1 MFTQRI
7 ASVFHAGRLPLW
19 ASVAALLLGMHAG
32 VSAQGALVGIL
43 EGRATLLRAVGKFE
57 LAEGVALRE
66 ADIVETAPASFVQI
80 ELADGVRIGLGENSR
95 LMLAPPGTTLRARLL
110 QGWMKLTPG
119 TDKVAPGEFATPRLN
134 IGALAG
140 TAVVSADSAQYALF
154 VESGTLAITERG
166 SAAPRPAKAGDFL
179 AGRTG
184 ASLAL
189 TARPMPD
196 FLERLPRPFRDALPA
211 RAAKFRDRPTTAR
224 ALGDVSYDEVAAWLV
239 ADDAARA
246 PLHDAWRP
254 RLNDKAFRDAVLAHV
269 AQHPEWRPIVLPPKK
284 PEVKARPADRPRPS
298 PAAAP
303 KAADTPPEPAVA
315 PAPAPASAATPPVAK
330 ASAPS

>member
-7 ASVFHAGRLPLW
+7 ASVFHAGRLPLR

-43 EGRATLLRAVGKFE
+43 EGRATLLRTVGKFE

-66 ADIVETAPASFVQI
+66 ADIVETAPAGFVQI

-95 LMLAPPGTTLRARLL
+95 LMLAPPGTPLRARLL

-119 TDKVAPGEFATPRLN
+119 ADKVAPGEFATPRLN

-140 TAVVSADSAQYALF
+140 TAVVSADPAQYALF

-184 ASLAL
+184 ATLTL

-224 ALGDVSYDEVAAWLV
+224 ALGDVGYDEVAPWLV

-269 AQHPEWRPIVLPPKK
+269 TQHPEWRPIVLPPKK

>member
-1 MFTQRI
+1 MFTRRT
-7 ASVFHAGRLPLW
+7 ASVFRAGRLPLW
-19 ASVAALLLGMHAG
+19 ASVAALLLGLHAD

-43 EGRATLLRAVGKFE
+43 EGRATLLRTVGKFE

-66 ADIVETAPASFVQI
+66 ADIVETAPAGFVQI
-80 ELADGVRIGLGENSR
+80 ELGDGVRIGLGENSR

-119 TDKVAPGEFATPRLN
+119 TDKVTPGEFATPRLN

-166 SAAPRPAKAGDFL
+166 SAAARPAKAGDFL
-179 AGRTG
+179 AGRAG
-184 ASLAL
+184 ATLAL
-189 TARPMPD
+189 TARPMPE

-224 ALGDVSYDEVAAWLV
+224 ALGDVSYDEVAPWLV

-246 PLHDAWRP
+246 PLHDAWRA
-254 RLNDKAFRDAVLAHV
+254 RLNDTAFRGAVLAHV

-284 PEVKARPADRPRPS
+284 PEVKTRLAEPPRPS
-298 PAAAP
+298 PVAAP
-303 KAADTPPEPAVA
+303 KAVETAPERAV
-315 PAPAPASAATPPVAK
+315 APASAAAPPVAK
-330 ASAPS
+330 ASAPA